1 MKEIIA
7 KNLSAQLNYKAT
19 GNPPGTLPYS
29 SISNCYPGLEFDFRA
44 VWKHLFG
51 GVELHECGLTDRGHI
66 VLHVDKDSN
75 AYQDGV
81 RDLDLLVSVDGVRVV
96 ASVSGPGAPL
106 EFSNALAD
114 VINRAGSEV
123 PCVFVSSDNGES
135 ILTKLFVHPVLSEGT
150 ISQELAPP
158 GRLTQGLCSPWQ
170 ADYRECGCYYWAASR
185 PDFVNAEPEGTDG
198 VTGNAWMQRDYDVR
212 NRPDARPYPNA
223 EVPDRTHFTY
233 QELYTEWQSK
243 LSFVRKGRTES

>member
-1 MKEIIA
+1 MKEILA
-7 KNLSAQLNYKAT
+7 KNLSAQLNYKAE

-44 VWKHLFG
+44 VWKNLFD

-66 VLHVDKDSN
+66 VLFVEKTSK
-75 AYQDGV
+75 AYEAGV
-81 RDLDLLVSVDGVRVV
+81 RDLDLLVTVNGIRIV
-96 ASVSGPGAPL
+96 ASASGTGAPL

-114 VINRAGSEV
+114 VLEYCGSEV
-123 PCVFVSSDNGES
+123 PCEFYSTDNGDAV
-135 ILTKLFVHPVLSEGT
+135 TANLFVHPVLTDGT
-150 ISQELAPP
+150 ISAHLAPP

-185 PDFVNAEPEGTDG
+185 PDFVNAELEGPDG
-198 VTGNAWMQRDYDVR
+198 VTGNSWMQRDYSIR

-223 EVPDRTHFTY
+223 ETPDLTHFTY
-233 QELYTEWQSK
+233 QELYTHWQSK
-243 LSFVRKGRTES
+243 LSFVRGGRTIG